1 MAEHPELLSSSAALR
16 KVASGEYWVCIWCK
30 ELGKCLEKCLIKM
43 KIGETSNAGKHLKE
57 QHVKRIEKLDLEKPK
72 KKGASP
78 PNKSNF
84 LVSIL
89 SCHGCTS
96 FNREEPLLQVMLS
109 PKSKENE
116 KRVTVITR
124 KR

>member
-1 MAEHPELLSSSAALR
+1 MAENPELLSSSAALR
-16 KVASGEYWVCIWCK
+16 KVASGKYWVCIRCK

-57 QHVKRIEKLDLEKPK
+57 QHAKRIEELDLEKRK
-72 KKGASP
+72 KKKASP
-78 PNKSNF
+78 QNKSNF
-84 LVSIL
+84 LVSVL
-89 SCHGCTS
+89 SHHRCTS
-96 FNREEPLLQVMLS
+96 FNRKEPLLQVMLS
-109 PKSKENE
+109 PKSKEND